1 MAESDPLTN
10 RGSVACATDHP
21 DVAAPLCNRIAPTF
35 LVPDVGAAADWYR
48 SNLGFDTYL
57 FPKTPP
63 YVYGSLCRDGTEI
76 MLLRQEGYRK
86 PEITR
91 AGGVWDA
98 YVRVRG
104 LRELYDSVRAKIA
117 VSSELTKRPYG
128 DSEFEVRDPNGYV
141 LVFGEI
147 ID

>member
-1 MAESDPLTN
+1 MPKLLS
-10 RGSVACATDHP
+10 S
-21 DVAAPLCNRIAPTF
+21 APTF
-35 LVPDVGAAADWYR
+35 LVGDVETTVHWYEL
-48 SNLGFDTYL
+48 NLGFSASV

-63 YVYGSLCRDGTEI
+63 YVYASLQRDGVEI

-98 YVRVRG
+98 YIRMQG
-104 LRELYDSVRAKIA
+104 LVAFCDEVRAKIPLK
-117 VSSELTKRPYG
+117 SDLTNRPYG
-128 DSEFEVRDPNGYV
+128 DTEFEITYPNGYV

-147 ID
+147 V